1 MSNTTNEM
9 SRLST
14 QKSSGNNNT
23 LCRSFTMQRRT
34 LKSALISIAI
44 LAATPQNGYSA
55 DPAAELWSALKQD
68 VFGAKAIREDSK
80 VVVLEAPSRAE
91 DAAYVPIRIK
101 IAGDRAASV
110 KSVTLLI
117 DTNPSPL
124 AAVFR
129 YGPAAGGDKAERVI
143 ETRVRMD
150 SYSNVRAVAETTDGQ
165 LHMATAFV
173 KASGGCSAPSPKDSD
188 AGSKDFGKV
197 VVRHL
202 NGDKAGLAQV
212 MIRHPNNNGLQM
224 DPISRNFIPANF
236 IQAISIRRN
245 GDTFMD
251 IESGISIS
259 SDPNYRFSFS
269 PDWSH
274 DIKVVARGLDE
285 TLFEGQSTDS
295 ATQ

>member
-1 MSNTTNEM
+1 
-9 SRLST
+9 
-14 QKSSGNNNT
+14 
-23 LCRSFTMQRRT
+23 MQRRT